1 MAGTSL
7 LSLLQLPT
15 TCVHR
20 YFEIISQLSDLTP
33 RLHPDYCG
41 LLKCKQWIV
50 QFRQSLDERYR
61 VLDINRSPPLLLFFL
76 NLFFINRLRDV
87 HNIDKVIKIH
97 QSLVDAPFNV
107 RAERRLVLQ
116 GNLSR
121 VTVSS
126 RSLGEE
132 RRYILFTDML
142 VFVKHVEQ
150 KDRLIYKGHLTLD
163 RVRVRALSK
172 EEAGGIAH
180 CIELIPS
187 VSGIDNLNTTY
198 VGTTSA
204 IVLYVGSDEERKV
217 WIDGLNFVIGH
228 LDRIAMMKQGKSIAR

>member
-1 MAGTSL
+1 M
-7 LSLLQLPT
+7 
-15 TCVHR
+15 
-20 YFEIISQLSDLTP
+20 
-33 RLHPDYCG
+33 
-41 LLKCKQWIV
+41 
-50 QFRQSLDERYR
+50 
-61 VLDINRSPPLLLFFL
+61 
-76 NLFFINRLRDV
+76 
-87 HNIDKVIKIH
+87 
-97 QSLVDAPFNV
+97 DAPFNV

-187 VSGIDNLNTTY
+187 VSGIDNLNTTF

-204 IVLYVGSDEERKV
+204 IVLYVGSEEERKV

-228 LDRIAMMKQGKSIAR
+228 LDRIAMMKQGKSISRRMI